1 MSSYQIFEP
10 DIEFNDEDAEPKP
23 KPKPSPSPR
32 RSKDQLWAEAEMW
45 KARALQNRSENR
57 ALRAENAGRLAKAN
71 REAANLRV
79 RLHQAQDRIAEL
91 EGDAE

>member
-1 MSSYQIFEP
+1 
-10 DIEFNDEDAEPKP
+10 
-23 KPKPSPSPR
+23 
-32 RSKDQLWAEAEMW
+32 MW